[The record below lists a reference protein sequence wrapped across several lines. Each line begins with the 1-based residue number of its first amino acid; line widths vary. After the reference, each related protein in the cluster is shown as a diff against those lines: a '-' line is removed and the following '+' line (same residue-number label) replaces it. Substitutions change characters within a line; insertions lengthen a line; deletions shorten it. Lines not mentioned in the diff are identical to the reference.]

1 VEQAQPEEKPCTIST
16 AAGYLHV
23 QDRMDQLERRLAGE
37 M

>member
-1 VEQAQPEEKPCTIST
+1 VEQAEPEEPPCTIST